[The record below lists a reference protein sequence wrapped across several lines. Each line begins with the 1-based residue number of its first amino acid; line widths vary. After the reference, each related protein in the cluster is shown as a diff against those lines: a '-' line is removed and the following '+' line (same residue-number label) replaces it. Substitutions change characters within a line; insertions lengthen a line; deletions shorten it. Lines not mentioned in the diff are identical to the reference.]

1 MEKTILTEKWNEI
14 LDIEGVPEIKDNY
27 RKKVTALLLENQVKA
42 NEESRQNLFEA
53 APANSVGSYPD
64 TGGIAKYDP
73 VLISLVRRTVPLNI
87 GFELCGVQPMTMPT
101 GKIFARR
108 AKYTNQAG
116 DEALFQEADSTF
128 SGNKASQSGTQGP
141 DDTQRGTNPGVLNDT
156 VNSPSTDFTY
166 GTGYSTA
173 VGEALGSGGGN
184 PDIASMAMTFES
196 KMVEAKTRALKAEYS
211 QELVQDLRA
220 IHGLDAEQE
229 LIDILSTEI
238 VAEQNRE
245 IVRTIMVAAKPGAQY
260 ATIPGVFDM
269 DTDAGGRWAVEK
281 FKGLMFGIEREANQI
296 AKETRLVRG
305 NTIVCSSDVAS
316 ALAMAGVLDFAP
328 AVQGPSVIDETSVT
342 FAGILNGRFKVFVDP
357 YLGSGNENWLAVIGK
372 GADAYTA
379 GLYYCPYQALTLQRA
394 LDPNTFQPKIA
405 FRTRYGIT
413 AHPFANPTDVTGGL
427 TKNSNTFFRRVKITN
442 LL

>member
-42 NEESRQNLFEA
+42 NEETRGNLFEA
-53 APANSVGSYPD
+53 APTNAVGGYSD

-116 DEALFQEADSTF
+116 TEALYQEADSTF
-128 SGNKASQSGTQGP
+128 SGNKTSQSGTQGP

-166 GTGYSTA
+166 GTGMSTA
-173 VGEALGSGGGN
+173 TGEALGSAGGN
-184 PDIASMAMTFES
+184 SFGEMAMTFES

-260 ATIPGVFDM
+260 ATVPGIFDM

-296 AKETRLVRG
+296 AKDTRLVRG

-357 YLGSGNENWLAVIGK
+357 YLGSGTENWLTVIGK

-379 GLYYCPYQALTLQRA
+379 GIYYCPYQALTLQRA

-405 FRTRYGIT
+405 FKTRYGIVG
-413 AHPFANPTDVTGGL
+413 HPFANPTDVTGGL
-427 TKNSNTFFRRVKITN
+427 AANTNTFFRRVRISN